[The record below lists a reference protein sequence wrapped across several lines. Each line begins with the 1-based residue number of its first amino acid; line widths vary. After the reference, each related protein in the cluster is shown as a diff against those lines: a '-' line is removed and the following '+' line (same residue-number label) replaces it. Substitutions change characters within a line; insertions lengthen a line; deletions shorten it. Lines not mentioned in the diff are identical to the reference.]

1 MSENY
6 IPFILNVQNLTT
18 FISGIT
24 VIFGILGLIL
34 FLKFLSV
41 WKSTDPALIKAR
53 ACRAERFVMKN
64 IMVIF
69 LIGLLIAYHNLMEFL
84 GLGYPDFYYN
94 YLSVRYPTRL
104 IAVTELLVALL
115 LVEWLMYKWINITRK

>member
-1 MSENY
+1 MSDNN
-6 IPFILNVQNLTT
+6 ISLLLNVQNLTI

-24 VIFGILGLIL
+24 VIFGIFGL
-34 FLKFLSV
+34 FLFIRFLSV

-64 IMVIF
+64 ILVIF
-69 LIGLLIAYHNLMEFL
+69 IIGLLIAYHNLMEFL

-104 IAVTELLVALL
+104 IAVTELLLALL
-115 LVEWLMYKWINITRK
+115 LVEWLMFKWINITRK

>member
-1 MSENY
+1 MTKNIIE
-6 IPFILNVQNLTT
+6 FILNIQNITI

-24 VIFGILGLIL
+24 VIFGIFGLFL

-53 ACRAERFVMKN
+53 ACRADRFVMKN

-69 LIGLLIAYHNLMEFL
+69 IIGMLIAYHNLMEFM
-84 GLGYPDFYYN
+84 GLAYTDFYYN
-94 YLSVRYPTRL
+94 YLSMHYPTRL
-104 IAVTELLVALL
+104 IAVTELLIALL
-115 LVEWLMYKWINITRK
+115 LVEWLMYKWIIITKK

>member
-1 MSENY
+1 MTEN
-6 IPFILNVQNLTT
+6 IIEFILNLQNITI

-24 VIFGILGLIL
+24 VIFGVFGLFL

-53 ACRAERFVMKN
+53 ACRADRFVMKN

-69 LIGLLIAYHNLMEFL
+69 IIGMLIAYHNLMEFL
-84 GLGYPDFYYN
+84 GLGYPDFYFN
-94 YLSVRYPTRL
+94 YLSKHYPTRL
-104 IAVTELLVALL
+104 IAVTELLLALL
-115 LVEWLMYKWINITRK
+115 LVEWLMYKWINITKK

>member
-6 IPFILNVQNLTT
+6 IPFILNVQNLTI
-18 FISGIT
+18 FVSGIT
-24 VIFGILGLIL
+24 VIFGIFGLFL

-64 IMVIF
+64 ILVIF
-69 LIGLLIAYHNLMEFL
+69 VIGLLIAYHNLMEFL
-84 GLGYPDFYYN
+84 GLGYPDFYFN

-104 IAVTELLVALL
+104 IAVTELLLALL
-115 LVEWLMYKWINITRK
+115 LVEWLMFKWIIITRK

>member
-1 MSENY
+1 MTEN
-6 IPFILNVQNLTT
+6 IINFILNLQNITI

-24 VIFGILGLIL
+24 VIFGVFGLFL

-41 WKSTDPALIKAR
+41 WRSTDPALIKAR
-53 ACRAERFVMKN
+53 ACRADRFVMKN

-69 LIGLLIAYHNLMEFL
+69 IVGLLIAYHNLMEFL

-94 YLSVRYPTRL
+94 YLSKHYPTRL
-104 IAVTELLVALL
+104 IAVTELLLALL
-115 LVEWLMYKWINITRK
+115 LVEWLMYKWINITKK

>member
-1 MSENY
+1 M
-6 IPFILNVQNLTT
+6 IQNLTI

-24 VIFGILGLIL
+24 VVFGVFGLFL

-53 ACRAERFVMKN
+53 ACRADRFVMKN

-69 LIGLLIAYHNLMEFL
+69 IVGLLIAYHNLMEFM
-84 GLGYPDFYYN
+84 GLAYPDFYFN

-104 IAVTELLVALL
+104 IAVSELLVALL
-115 LVEWLMYKWINITRK
+115 LVEWLMYKWINITKK

>member
-1 MSENY
+1 MTENV
-6 IPFILNVQNLTT
+6 ISFILNTNNLTI

-24 VIFGILGLIL
+24 VIFGVLGLFL

-41 WKSTDPALIKAR
+41 WKSTDPDLIKAR
-53 ACRAERFVMKN
+53 ATRADRFVMKN
-64 IMVIF
+64 ILVIF
-69 LIGLLIAYHNLMEFL
+69 IVGLLIAYHNLMEFL
-84 GLGYPDFYYN
+84 GLSYPDFYFN

-104 IAVTELLVALL
+104 IAVTELLLALL

>member
-1 MSENY
+1 MTENIIAY
-6 IPFILNVQNLTT
+6 ILNIQNLTI

-24 VIFGILGLIL
+24 VIFGIFGMFL

-53 ACRAERFVMKN
+53 ACRADRFVMKN

-69 LIGLLIAYHNLMEFL
+69 VIGLLIAYHNLMEFL
-84 GLGYPDFYYN
+84 GLAYPDFYFN

-104 IAVTELLVALL
+104 VAVTELLLALL
-115 LVEWLMYKWINITRK
+115 LVEWLMYKWINITKK

>member
-6 IPFILNVQNLTT
+6 IPFILNVQNLTI

-24 VIFGILGLIL
+24 VIFGVFGLFL

-41 WKSTDPALIKAR
+41 WRSTDPALIKAR

-64 IMVIF
+64 ILVIF
-69 LIGLLIAYHNLMEFL
+69 VIGLLIAYHNLMEFL

-94 YLSVRYPTRL
+94 YLSARYPTRL

-115 LVEWLMYKWINITRK
+115 LVEWLMFKWINITRK

>member
-1 MSENY
+1 MSEDY
-6 IPFILNVQNLTT
+6 LAFILNVQNLTT

-24 VIFGILGLIL
+24 VIFGIFGL
-34 FLKFLSV
+34 FLFIKFLSV

-64 IMVIF
+64 ILVIF
-69 LIGLLIAYHNLMEFL
+69 IIGLLIAYHNLMEFL
-84 GLGYPDFYYN
+84 GLGYPEFYYN

-104 IAVTELLVALL
+104 IAVTELLLALL
-115 LVEWLMYKWINITRK
+115 LVEWLMYKWIVITRK

>member
-1 MSENY
+1 MTEN
-6 IPFILNVQNLTT
+6 IINFLNIQNITI

-24 VIFGILGLIL
+24 VIFGIFGMFL

-53 ACRAERFVMKN
+53 ACRADRFVMKN

-69 LIGLLIAYHNLMEFL
+69 VIGLLIAYHNLMEFL

-94 YLSVRYPTRL
+94 FLSMHYPTRL
-104 IAVTELLVALL
+104 IAVTELLLALL

>member
-1 MSENY
+1 MTEN
-6 IPFILNVQNLTT
+6 IIEFILNLQNITI

-24 VIFGILGLIL
+24 VIFGIFGLFL

-53 ACRAERFVMKN
+53 ACRADRFVMKN

-69 LIGLLIAYHNLMEFL
+69 IVGLLIAYHNLMEFL
-84 GLGYPDFYYN
+84 GLAYPDFYFN
-94 YLSVRYPTRL
+94 YLSKHYPTRL
-104 IAVTELLVALL
+104 IAVTELLLALL
-115 LVEWLMYKWINITRK
+115 LVEWLMYKWINITKK

>member
-1 MSENY
+1 MTENIIAY
-6 IPFILNVQNLTT
+6 ILNIQNLTI

-24 VIFGILGLIL
+24 VIFGIFGMFL

-53 ACRAERFVMKN
+53 ACRADMFVMKN

-69 LIGLLIAYHNLMEFL
+69 VIGLLIAYHNLMEFL
-84 GLGYPDFYYN
+84 GLAYPDFYFN
-94 YLSVRYPTRL
+94 YLSKHYPTRL
-104 IAVTELLVALL
+104 IAVTELLLALL
-115 LVEWLMYKWINITRK
+115 LVEWLMYKWINITKK